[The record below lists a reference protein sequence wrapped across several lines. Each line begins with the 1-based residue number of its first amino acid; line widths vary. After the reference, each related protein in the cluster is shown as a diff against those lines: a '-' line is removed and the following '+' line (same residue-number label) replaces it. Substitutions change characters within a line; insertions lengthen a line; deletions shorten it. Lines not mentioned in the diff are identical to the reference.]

1 MIDDRS
7 DQTQVSP
14 GKKAETILKFLFLI
28 YKSANI
34 FFLPEHLQTIAL
46 NPSVQTGFIGRLHLL
61 HSACKAKTGK
71 F

>member
-34 FFLPEHLQTIAL
+34 FFLPEYL
-46 NPSVQTGFIGRLHLL
+46 
-61 HSACKAKTGK
+61 
-71 F
+71 